1 MESNKVV
8 GILGIGLIG
17 GSMALGL
24 RQSGWAKECIGINTN
39 RPNQKR
45 ALELG
50 LIDRLLPM
58 KEALEVIDV
67 LILATPV
74 DNLVEQLPQVLDQF
88 NDKQIVIEV
97 GSTKSP
103 IYEALKNHPKRK
115 QFVSTHPMAGTEFS
129 GPEAA
134 IEGLFIG
141 KRCVICDA
149 ELSDAEAEKT
159 IESLYQDGLQ
169 MNLIYM
175 DSISHDVHTAY
186 ISHISHIC
194 SFALANTVLEKEK
207 DEKRIF
213 ELASTGFE
221 STVRLAK
228 SSPETWI
235 QIFHQNQEN
244 LLDVL
249 DEYINTLLK
258 YKGLMLSG
266 SYEKLKEELAKA
278 NDIGRILNRK

>member
-1 MESNKVV
+1 MATLEEATLAMDVLVCAVPVENLV
-8 GILGIGLIG
+8 GILPGI
-17 GSMALGL
+17 M
-24 RQSGWAKECIGINTN
+24 N
-39 RPNQKR
+39 
-45 ALELG
+45 
-50 LIDRLLPM
+50 
-58 KEALEVIDV
+58 V
-67 LILATPV
+67 LKPG
-74 DNLVEQLPQVLDQF
+74 
-88 NDKQIVIEV
+88 QIVIEV
-97 GSTKSP
+97 GSTKTP
-103 IYEALKNHPKRK
+103 VYEALKNHPKRA

-134 IEGLFIG
+134 VEGLFTG
-141 KRCVICDA
+141 KRGVICDK
-149 ELSDAEAEKT
+149 ELSSADALMS
-159 IESLYQDGLQ
+159 IEHLYKEGLGMQ
-169 MNLIYM
+169 LIYM
-175 DSISHDVHTAY
+175 GSIEHDVHTAY

-228 SSPETWI
+228 SSPETWS

-258 YKGLMLSG
+258 YKGLLLSG
-266 SYEKLKEELAKA
+266 SYDTLKDELKKA
-278 NDIGRILNRK
+278 NDISRILSAKK

>member
-1 MESNKVV
+1 MGNKV
-8 GILGIGLIG
+8 GIIGIGLIG
-17 GSMALGL
+17 GSIAKGL
-24 RQSGWAKECIGINTN
+24 RSSGWATDIWGVDANPSHAAK
-39 RPNQKR
+39 

-50 LIDRLLPM
+50 LVEQMVTLE
-58 KEALEVIDV
+58 EATLAMDV
-67 LILATPV
+67 LVCAVPV
-74 DNLVEQLPQVLDQF
+74 ENLVGILPGIMNGL
-88 NDKQIVIEV
+88 KPGQIVIEV
-97 GSTKSP
+97 GSTKTP
-103 IYEALKNHPKRK
+103 VYEALKNHPKRA

-134 IEGLFIG
+134 VEGLFTG
-141 KRCVICDA
+141 KRGVVCDK
-149 ELSDAEAEKT
+149 ELSSPDALRR
-159 IESLYQDGLQ
+159 IEHLYTEGLGMQ
-169 MNLIYM
+169 LIYM
-175 DSISHDVHTAY
+175 GSIEHDVHTAY

-228 SSPETWI
+228 SSPETWS

-258 YKGLMLSG
+258 YKGLLLSG
-266 SYEKLKEELAKA
+266 SYDTLKDELKKA
-278 NDIGRILNRK
+278 NDITRILSAKK

>member
-1 MESNKVV
+1 MESKKV
-8 GILGIGLIG
+8 GIIGIGLIG
-17 GSMALGL
+17 GSIAKAL
-24 RQSGWAKECIGINTN
+24 RTSGWASEIIGIDANPVHAT
-39 RPNQKR
+39 K
-45 ALELG
+45 ALSL
-50 LIDRLLPM
+50 RLVDEILT
-58 KEALEVIDV
+58 LEDAIERVEV
-67 LILATPV
+67 FVCATPV
-74 DNLVEQLPQVLDQF
+74 DILVQIIPNVLDLLKP
-88 NDKQIVIEV
+88 NQIVIEV
-97 GSTKSP
+97 GSTKTP
-103 IYEALKNHPKRK
+103 VYEALKNHPKRK

-134 IEGLFIG
+134 VEGLFTG
-141 KRCVICDA
+141 KRGVICDK
-149 ELSDAEAEKT
+149 ELSSMEAVST
-159 IESLYQDGLQ
+159 IESLYRDGLG

-175 DSISHDVHTAY
+175 NSIDHDVHTAY

-207 DEKRIF
+207 NEERIF

-228 SSPETWI
+228 SSPETWS

-244 LLDVL
+244 LMDVL

-266 SYEKLKEELAKA
+266 SYDKLKDELGKA
-278 NDIGRILNRK
+278 NDIGRILNKQ

>member
-1 MESNKVV
+1 VLVSIIPK
-8 GILGIGLIG
+8 ILDQL
-17 GSMALGL
+17 
-24 RQSGWAKECIGINTN
+24 K
-39 RPNQKR
+39 PNQ
-45 ALELG
+45 
-50 LIDRLLPM
+50 LI
-58 KEALEVIDV
+58 
-67 LILATPV
+67 
-74 DNLVEQLPQVLDQF
+74 
-88 NDKQIVIEV
+88 IEV
-97 GSTKSP
+97 GSTKTP
-103 IYEALKNHPKRK
+103 VYEALKNHPKRA

-134 IEGLFIG
+134 VLGLFKG
-141 KRCVICDA
+141 KTCVICDK
-149 ELSDAEAEKT
+149 ELSSPTASEI
-159 IESLYQDGLQ
+159 IEDLYKNGLQ
-169 MNLIYM
+169 MALIYM

-228 SSPETWI
+228 SSPETWS

-258 YKGLMLSG
+258 YKGLMLAG
-266 SYEKLKEELAKA
+266 SYDKLKVELSKA
-278 NDIGRILNRK
+278 NDIGRILKNK